1 MMPGMEL
8 DQQTAWLHDMRATAG
23 SAFQPR
29 RERFLAA
36 GMAFGLAYYYL
47 VPNPLLAL
55 PGLALFAALARRRLD
70 LALCLLPLT
79 FPFWFVPK
87 RVAGQA
93 VFPLS
98 EVALAICVALAAI
111 QLIWRAIQQRRA
123 ESERSTRQG
132 VRTTPLRMAG
142 TELRRRARVAAG
154 RAGPLLLLGT
164 GLLVV
169 GVTLGV
175 LVAVRPR
182 EALRAWRWEVVEPLL
197 YAGLLLAYVRPAV
210 ARRWLVA
217 SMVAAAALV
226 ATLAIVQVA
235 WLRVTFTPL
244 AAGNQLVALSSDVDG
259 ALRATGI
266 IYGSGN
272 SLGALLE
279 RALPL
284 ALALTAWAWWSWRA
298 PVRGAGVH
306 RTPLRRRGAVR
317 LAAYASCVALCVAGI
332 ALSGSRGAE
341 VGAAVGSLIV
351 LFGLAGRRRAKW
363 LALVLVVLAL
373 VVSLWQ
379 GGALVQATLA
389 GHGRSSEV
397 RALLWTSAWHLIRDH
412 PLLGIGPDQFLYYY
426 DPAYTA
432 HPYWIPRINGRL
444 TAAAFEPN
452 LAHPHNLPLDL
463 WLSGGILGLAGFALA
478 LVAIWRR
485 CWALW
490 RATGQPQG
498 TDTPEYTP
506 NGASA
511 ARNRLRASGQEPTTA
526 QGLWSVL
533 DENAGWWRA
542 VALGVAAALAA
553 GVAHGMVD
561 SAYFEPDLALLLWWA
576 AALVALGAAA
586 IKRRGAAHP
595 IRPEPQETSR
605 HGPRDPAL

>member
-1 MMPGMEL
+1 MEL
-8 DQQTAWLHDMRATAG
+8 DQQAAWLHDMRATAG
-23 SAFQPR
+23 SAFQPQ
-29 RERFLAA
+29 RESLLAG
-36 GMAFGLAYYYL
+36 GMVAGLAYYYL

-55 PGLALFAALARRRLD
+55 PGLALFAMLAWRRLD

-111 QLIWRAIQQRRA
+111 QLIWRATRRTLA
-123 ESERSTRQG
+123 VGIRGAPPQI
-132 VRTTPLRMAG
+132 VG

-154 RAGPLLLLGT
+154 RAGPLLLLGA
-164 GLLVV
+164 GLLLV

-217 SMVAAAALV
+217 SMVATAALV
-226 ATLAIVQVA
+226 AALAIVQVA

-244 AAGNQLVALSSDVDG
+244 AAGSRLVALSSDVDG
-259 ALRATGI
+259 VLRATGI

-298 PVRGAGVH
+298 PVRSSGVRPEGQGAGVH
-306 RTPLRRRGAVR
+306 RTLLRRRGAVR
-317 LAAYASCVALCVAGI
+317 LAAFASCVALCVVGI

-373 VVSLWQ
+373 VVSLWH
-379 GGALVQATLA
+379 GGVLVQAALA
-389 GHGRSSEV
+389 GHGRSGEV

-452 LAHPHNLPLDL
+452 LAHPHNLLLDL

-490 RATGQPQG
+490 RATSRPEGA
-498 TDTPEYTP
+498 DAREYTP

-526 QGLWSVL
+526 QGRWSVL
-533 DENAGWWRA
+533 DENAAWWRA
-542 VALGVAAALAA
+542 VALGAAAALAA

-576 AALVALGAAA
+576 AALLALGAAA
-586 IKRRGAAHP
+586 IKSRGAAHP
-595 IRPEPQETSR
+595 MRPEPQETPR
-605 HGPRDPAL
+605 LGPRDPAL